1 MYGFNVGRGV
11 TWLAAVLAISI
22 AGCGDDSGTDPDG
35 GGGGGG
41 GGGTRV
47 ATTSVTVQGT
57 NSFDPANIQ
66 VSPGATVTWTW
77 AANAG
82 AHDVT
87 FPSTAIADSGA
98 RSSGAFSTAM
108 PTAPGTYTY
117 SCTLHPGMN
126 GSVLVQ

>member
-1 MYGFNVGRGV
+1 MRGSNVRRGL
-11 TWLAAVLAISI
+11 TWLATAFAVSI
-22 AGCGDDSGTDPDG
+22 TGCGGDSGTDPDG

-41 GGGTRV
+41 NRV
-47 ATTSVTVQGT
+47 TTTSVNVL
-57 NSFDPANIQ
+57 NSLVFDPANIQ

-87 FPSTAIADSGA
+87 FPSAAIADSGT
-98 RSSGAFSTAM
+98 RSSGTFSTAM
-108 PTAPGTYTY
+108 PTTPGTYNY

>member
-1 MYGFNVGRGV
+1 V
-11 TWLAAVLAISI
+11 T
-22 AGCGDDSGTDPDG
+22 
-35 GGGGGG
+35 
-41 GGGTRV
+41 
-47 ATTSVTVQGT
+47 TTAVTVLGNLT
-57 NSFDPANIQ
+57 FDPANIQ

-98 RSSGAFSTAM
+98 RSSGTFSTTM
-108 PTAPGTYTY
+108 PTTPGTYAY
-117 SCTLHPGMN
+117 SCTLHAGMN